1 MAYQIIYHEFMQ
13 VPPVTRAYVATCVLT
28 TLAIQLDIV
37 TPYQLYFNPELIFK
51 NFQIWRIIT
60 NFCYFGPIG
69 FNFLFNI
76 LFTYRYSRFLEE
88 GSFRGKTADFFYM
101 FLFGG
106 LLMILMAFFVST
118 IFLGNALTIMFVYV
132 WGRRNPFIRM
142 NFFGL
147 MNFQAPYLPW
157 VLCGFSVLLGG
168 SSTVDIMGIIVG
180 HTYYYLEDVFPN
192 QPGGF
197 RLLKTPRFIEWMFET
212 RNVNEYEEMVHEE
225 MPGGFN
231 WNRRDD

>member
-1 MAYQIIYHEFMQ
+1 M
-13 VPPVTRAYVATCVLT
+13 
-28 TLAIQLDIV
+28 
-37 TPYQLYFNPELIFK
+37 
-51 NFQIWRIIT
+51 
-60 NFCYFGPIG
+60 G
-69 FNFLFNI
+69 
-76 LFTYRYSRFLEE
+76 
-88 GSFRGKTADFFYM
+88 
-101 FLFGG
+101 
-106 LLMILMAFFVST
+106 FFVST

-147 MNFQAPYLPW
+147 LNFQAPYLPW

-197 RLLKTPRFIEWMFET
+197 RLLKTPRFMWVLFIQFIKICSLGKKIIFSFFSSEWLFES
-212 RNVNEYEEMVHEE
+212 RNTNEYEDMVHEE

-231 WNRRDD
+231 WDGQNN

>member
-1 MAYQIIYHEFMQ
+1 M
-13 VPPVTRAYVATCVLT
+13 
-28 TLAIQLDIV
+28 
-37 TPYQLYFNPELIFK
+37 
-51 NFQIWRIIT
+51 
-60 NFCYFGPIG
+60 G
-69 FNFLFNI
+69 
-76 LFTYRYSRFLEE
+76 
-88 GSFRGKTADFFYM
+88 
-101 FLFGG
+101 
-106 LLMILMAFFVST
+106 FFVST

-197 RLLKTPRFIEWMFET
+197 RLLKTPRFM
-212 RNVNEYEEMVHEE
+212 
-225 MPGGFN
+225 
-231 WNRRDD
+231 